1 MISSES
7 GAGGE
12 VNGCDHGLD
21 VQEQLA
27 LAPLATAA
35 LSVEPIVG
43 IASKQHL
50 SQTRCSGGAPFKP
63 WHSNDTQPM
72 ADLK

>member
-7 GAGGE
+7 GGPE

-21 VQEQLA
+21 IQEQLA

-35 LSVEPIVG
+35 LSVEPTVG
-43 IASKQHL
+43 VASKQHL
-50 SQTRCSGGAPFKP
+50 SQTRCSGGAPFKL